1 MLTKYLNPL
10 SEDFIFSKMF
20 NDISSILNIFDP
32 TGEKFIFTNFFKDVS
47 NILSYINPL
56 SDNFILKGLFNIL
69 NPFSSDFF
77 LKDLF
82 DWLNPFSDNFILK
95 KLWEFLVN
103 IISYINPFDDNFL
116 GKKIIELLGDL
127 LNTLFIPS
135 EDRITALQNTVM
147 SKFDFVESIK
157 IAINSFMDIINNLG
171 NAPVLHLNLG
181 ATKYTDEMNVAV
193 IDLNWYKPYKQYGD
207 VVLTGIIYAFY
218 LFRLFYNAPNIISG
232 ANSGFKEIDTYVEVE
247 RVSKNLKH

>member
-1 MLTKYLNPL
+1 MLTRYLNPL

-95 KLWEFLVN
+95 KLWDFLGN
-103 IISYINPFDDNFL
+103 IISYINPFDNNFL
-116 GKKIIELLGDL
+116 GKKIVDLLGDL
-127 LNTLFIPS
+127 LKTLFVPS
-135 EDRITALQNTVM
+135 EERITGLQNTVM
-147 SKFDFVESIK
+147 SKFDFINSIK
-157 IAINSFMDIINNLG
+157 TAISSFNDIINNIG
-171 NAPVLHLNLG
+171 NAPVLRLDLDS
-181 ATKYTDEMNVAV
+181 TKYTDKMTVNV
-193 IDLNWYKPYKQYGD
+193 IDLNWYKPYKKYGD
-207 VVLTGIIYAFY
+207 VVLTGLFYAFY
-218 LFRLFYNAPNIISG
+218 LWRLYNRISDIIRGVGSG
-232 ANSGFKEIDTYVEVE
+232 AVDVININEVQGGK
-247 RVSKNLKH
+247 R